1 MIKVS
6 LIGKGKW
13 GGAIDNA
20 LNSLIFTQIQWVEPK
35 DADWVILATPNDL
48 HYEQSMYWLS
58 QGKNV
63 FCEKP
68 LTFTYESAELLY
80 KYADDMGVK
89 FYVDDVF
96 AWRDDIKIQD
106 DYNSFIWNKSDTS
119 NYLERFAYH
128 HFYLW
133 MRYQKTTQI
142 DKIEGDGKSF
152 FIVLDDGSVGDFQY
166 VDGDIRHTINDVN
179 LLNYQSN
186 PLQEMLESVLNN
198 NVDFKMNKE
207 NTLNATK
214 LLEEVRKVMYKKA
227 LVIGGGVFGLTS
239 AITLSNNGFQVDVK
253 EKSGDIMMGA
263 SFINQYRLHRGY
275 HYPRSKETAQE
286 CLDGLTLFNKKYSG
300 AVVNGNIDHMYG
312 ISSEDSLVSGEEY
325 KKFLDD
331 MNLPYKERTP
341 LPNCDLT
348 ISVEENLF
356 DPELLTQLLRV
367 KLYGNGVRVQVN
379 TEVTDLEQCKKDY
392 DVVVIATYSQLNQL
406 LENKKEYQFEV
417 CEKPVVKLPKIFE
430 NTSIVIMDGPFMCL
444 DPLGDYFVLGNVVHA
459 IHETNI
465 GTKPIVSDELKPYLN
480 NDVIENPEITNIDKF
495 IESGVKYFG
504 EEFGDLEH
512 IGSMYTIRTVLKD
525 REHDDARPTL
535 VNHEE
540 DNVWSLFSGKI
551 DTCVSASNE
560 LVKRI
565 NNELKK

>member
-263 SFINQYRLHRGY
+263 SFINQYRL
-275 HYPRSKETAQE
+275 
-286 CLDGLTLFNKKYSG
+286 L
-300 AVVNGNIDHMYG
+300 
-312 ISSEDSLVSGEEY
+312 
-325 KKFLDD
+325 
-331 MNLPYKERTP
+331 
-341 LPNCDLT
+341 
-348 ISVEENLF
+348 
-356 DPELLTQLLRV
+356 
-367 KLYGNGVRVQVN
+367 
-379 TEVTDLEQCKKDY
+379 
-392 DVVVIATYSQLNQL
+392 
-406 LENKKEYQFEV
+406 
-417 CEKPVVKLPKIFE
+417 
-430 NTSIVIMDGPFMCL
+430 
-444 DPLGDYFVLGNVVHA
+444 
-459 IHETNI
+459 
-465 GTKPIVSDELKPYLN
+465 
-480 NDVIENPEITNIDKF
+480 
-495 IESGVKYFG
+495 
-504 EEFGDLEH
+504 
-512 IGSMYTIRTVLKD
+512 
-525 REHDDARPTL
+525 
-535 VNHEE
+535 
-540 DNVWSLFSGKI
+540 
-551 DTCVSASNE
+551 
-560 LVKRI
+560 
-565 NNELKK
+565 